1 MEELKLKI
9 KMLLADAEDC
19 EIIAGVAPDAE
30 KRKLFERLA
39 GDLRRLARDIEFIV
53 TARKARKAV
62 GD

>member
-1 MEELKLKI
+1 MEDLLVKI

-19 EIIAGVAPDAE
+19 EIIAGLAPDAK

-39 GDLRRLARDIEFIV
+39 RDLRRLAGDIEFIV
-53 TARKARKAV
+53 TARRAV

>member
-1 MEELKLKI
+1 MEDLQVKI

-19 EIIAGVAPDAE
+19 EIIAGVAPDGE

-53 TARKARKAV
+53 TARRAV